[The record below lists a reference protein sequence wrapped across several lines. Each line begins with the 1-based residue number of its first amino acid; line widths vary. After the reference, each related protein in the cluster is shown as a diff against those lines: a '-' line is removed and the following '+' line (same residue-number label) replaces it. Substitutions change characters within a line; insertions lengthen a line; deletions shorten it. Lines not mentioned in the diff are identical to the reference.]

1 MSELRLEA
9 TAMTFRCRRGD
20 VVEALKPCDLK
31 IAAGDHLAIVGASG
45 SGKSTL
51 LLLLGGML
59 APTSGKVVVDDQD
72 LYAES
77 AARRAAYRQE
87 KVGFVFQSFHLLPY
101 LSALE
106 NIQLPLWLKG
116 WSNERQRARAE
127 ELLAKVGLADRG
139 NHKPS
144 ELSVGQRQRV
154 ALARVLANDPEIVL
168 ADEPTGNLDPEQAEL
183 VSEFLAELPQ
193 QGRTLIVVTH
203 DPTLAARAPRRL
215 ELRDGKLEDSSLN

>member
-1 MSELRLEA
+1 
-9 TAMTFRCRRGD
+9 MTFRCRRGD